1 MGPVWR
7 TPPAAGILKGTSRTK
22 LCGGDSK
29 VAEIVVKDF
38 DSFETAL
45 RRFKK
50 KVQDAGLLQ
59 EMRKRE
65 YYEAPSVRRKK
76 KLLAAIRKER
86 RRQKRENASY

>member
-1 MGPVWR
+1 M
-7 TPPAAGILKGTSRTK
+7 TK
-22 LCGGDSK
+22 
-29 VAEIVVKDF
+29 VRVKTDEP
-38 DSFETAL
+38 FEKAL

-86 RRQKRENASY
+86 RRQRREQASY

>member
-1 MGPVWR
+1 MPEV
-7 TPPAAGILKGTSRTK
+7 
-22 LCGGDSK
+22 
-29 VAEIVVKDF
+29 VVKDF
-38 DSFETAL
+38 GDFETAL

-65 YYEAPSVRRKK
+65 YYEAPSIRRKK

-86 RRQKRENASY
+86 RRARRAESSY

>member
-1 MGPVWR
+1 VPEV
-7 TPPAAGILKGTSRTK
+7 
-22 LCGGDSK
+22 
-29 VAEIVVKDF
+29 VVKDF

-65 YYEAPSVRRKK
+65 YYEAPSIRRKK
-76 KLLAAIRKER
+76 KLMAAIRKER
-86 RRQKRENASY
+86 RRSKRAESSY

>member
-1 MGPVWR
+1 MPEV
-7 TPPAAGILKGTSRTK
+7 
-22 LCGGDSK
+22 
-29 VAEIVVKDF
+29 VVKDF

-65 YYEAPSVRRKK
+65 FYEAPSARRKK
-76 KLLAAIRKER
+76 KLMAAIRKEKR
-86 RRQKRENASY
+86 RSKKAESSY

>member
-1 MGPVWR
+1 MG
-7 TPPAAGILKGTSRTK
+7 
-22 LCGGDSK
+22 
-29 VAEIVVKDF
+29 VAEVVVKDF

-76 KLLAAIRKER
+76 KLMAAIRKER
-86 RRQKRENASY
+86 RRQKREKEGY

>member
-1 MGPVWR
+1 M
-7 TPPAAGILKGTSRTK
+7 
-22 LCGGDSK
+22 
-29 VAEIVVKDF
+29 VKDF

-65 YYEAPSVRRKK
+65 YYEAPSIRRKK
-76 KLLAAIRKER
+76 KMMAAIRKAK
-86 RRQKRENASY
+86 RRQRREHATY

>member
-1 MGPVWR
+1 MP
-7 TPPAAGILKGTSRTK
+7 
-22 LCGGDSK
+22 
-29 VAEIVVKDF
+29 EIVVKDF

-65 YYEAPSVRRKK
+65 YYEAPSIRRKK
-76 KLLAAIRKER
+76 KLMAAIRKAK
-86 RRQKRENASY
+86 RRQRREHTTY

>member
-1 MGPVWR
+1 MP
-7 TPPAAGILKGTSRTK
+7 
-22 LCGGDSK
+22 
-29 VAEIVVKDF
+29 EIVVKDF

-65 YYEAPSVRRKK
+65 YYEAPSIRRKK
-76 KLLAAIRKER
+76 KLMAAIRKAK
-86 RRQKRENASY
+86 RRQRREHATY

>member
-1 MGPVWR
+1 VPEV
-7 TPPAAGILKGTSRTK
+7 
-22 LCGGDSK
+22 
-29 VAEIVVKDF
+29 VVKDF

-65 YYEAPSVRRKK
+65 FYEAPSARRKK
-76 KLLAAIRKER
+76 KLMAAIRKEKR
-86 RRQKRENASY
+86 RSKKAESSY

>member
-1 MGPVWR
+1 MP
-7 TPPAAGILKGTSRTK
+7 
-22 LCGGDSK
+22 
-29 VAEIVVKDF
+29 EIVVKDF

-76 KLLAAIRKER
+76 KLMAAIRKEKR
-86 RRQKRENASY
+86 RSKKAETSY

>member
-1 MGPVWR
+1 MPEV
-7 TPPAAGILKGTSRTK
+7 
-22 LCGGDSK
+22 
-29 VAEIVVKDF
+29 VVKDF
-38 DSFETAL
+38 SDFETAL

-65 YYEAPSVRRKK
+65 YYEAPSIRRKK

-86 RRQKRENASY
+86 RRARRAESSY

>member
-1 MGPVWR
+1 VP
-7 TPPAAGILKGTSRTK
+7 
-22 LCGGDSK
+22 
-29 VAEIVVKDF
+29 EIVVKDF

-76 KLLAAIRKER
+76 KLMAAIRKEKR
-86 RRQKRENASY
+86 RSKKAETSY

>member
-1 MGPVWR
+1 MPEV
-7 TPPAAGILKGTSRTK
+7 
-22 LCGGDSK
+22 
-29 VAEIVVKDF
+29 VVKDF

-65 YYEAPSVRRKK
+65 YYEAPSIRRKK
-76 KLLAAIRKER
+76 KLRAAIRKER
-86 RRQKRENASY
+86 RRARRAESNY

>member
-1 MGPVWR
+1 
-7 TPPAAGILKGTSRTK
+7 
-22 LCGGDSK
+22 
-29 VAEIVVKDF
+29 VAEVVVKDF

-65 YYEAPSVRRKK
+65 YFEAPSVRRKK
-76 KLLAAIRKER
+76 KVLAAIRKER
-86 RRQKRENASY
+86 RRQKRENEKY

>member
-1 MGPVWR
+1 M
-7 TPPAAGILKGTSRTK
+7 
-22 LCGGDSK
+22 
-29 VAEIVVKDF
+29 AEVVVKDF

-65 YYEAPSVRRKK
+65 YFEAPSVRRKK
-76 KLLAAIRKER
+76 KVLAAIRKER
-86 RRQKRENASY
+86 RRQKRENEKY

>member
-1 MGPVWR
+1 
-7 TPPAAGILKGTSRTK
+7 
-22 LCGGDSK
+22 
-29 VAEIVVKDF
+29 VAEVVVKDF

-65 YYEAPSVRRKK
+65 YFEAPSVRRKK
-76 KLLAAIRKER
+76 KVLAAIRKER
-86 RRQKRENASY
+86 RRQKRELGKY

>member
-1 MGPVWR
+1 
-7 TPPAAGILKGTSRTK
+7 
-22 LCGGDSK
+22 
-29 VAEIVVKDF
+29 VAEVVVKDF

-65 YYEAPSVRRKK
+65 YFEAPSVRRKK
-76 KLLAAIRKER
+76 KVLAAIRKER
-86 RRQKRENASY
+86 RRQKRELEKY

>member
-1 MGPVWR
+1 MRPGFQIVVEV
-7 TPPAAGILKGTSRTK
+7 ILFM
-22 LCGGDSK
+22 
-29 VAEIVVKDF
+29 AEVVVKDF

-65 YYEAPSVRRKK
+65 YFEAPSVRRKK

-86 RRQKRENASY
+86 RRQKRENATT

>member
-1 MGPVWR
+1 MPEV
-7 TPPAAGILKGTSRTK
+7 
-22 LCGGDSK
+22 
-29 VAEIVVKDF
+29 VVKDF

-65 YYEAPSVRRKK
+65 YYEAPSIRRKK
-76 KLLAAIRKER
+76 KLMAAIRKER
-86 RRQKRENASY
+86 RRSKRAESSY